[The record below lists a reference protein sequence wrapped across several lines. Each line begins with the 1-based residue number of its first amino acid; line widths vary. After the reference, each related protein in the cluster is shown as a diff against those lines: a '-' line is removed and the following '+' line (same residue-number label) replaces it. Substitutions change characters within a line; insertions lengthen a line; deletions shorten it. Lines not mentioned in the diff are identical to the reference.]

1 MRNIFVRSL
10 SIACVA
16 TALLPTFTR
25 AQLGIWS
32 NESRQEFTRE
42 WKGERFPDGRPK
54 ISDALLAR
62 MKKVKLEIGWLVM
75 REAGY
80 RHQFE
85 GGWKVIHP
93 EERLVGRVVTAIFLP
108 LRPDVQA
115 VINDFGK
122 KENRIGPQNSW
133 MIDTLVKDDVL
144 VVDVFGK
151 IKDGPIAGDNLA
163 TSIFAKSG
171 TGFVVNGA
179 VRDVA
184 GMAAIPGLKV
194 YVRDFHPSAIHELT
208 LMGINVP
215 IRIGD
220 VTVMPGDI
228 VLSDP
233 EGLTF
238 VPPHLAE
245 KIADAS
251 ELAQMQDLW
260 SHEMLRQARYT
271 PGQIDTKWTPEMIAE
286 FNRWAEKR
294 GARARMKVE

>member
-1 MRNIFVRSL
+1 MKNLQASILLLGSL
-10 SIACVA
+10 
-16 TALLPTFTR
+16 ALLLAPVR
-25 AQLGIWS
+25 GWGQLGIWS
-32 NESRQEFTRE
+32 RESRQEFTRE

-54 ISDALLAR
+54 ISDQLLAR
-62 MKKVKLEIGWLVM
+62 MKNVKAEIAWGVM

-80 RHQFE
+80 RFQFE

-93 EERLVGRVVTAIFLP
+93 EERLVGRVVTAVFLP

-122 KENRIGPQNSW
+122 KEERIGPQNSW
-133 MIDTLVKDDVL
+133 VIDTLVKDDVL
-144 VVDVFGK
+144 VVDMFGK
-151 IKDGPIAGDNLA
+151 IKDGPFAGDNLA
-163 TSIFAKSG
+163 TSIFTKTG

-179 VRDVA
+179 VRDVGGIA
-184 GMAAIPGLKV
+184 DIKGIKV
-194 YVRDFHPSAIHELT
+194 YVRDFHPSAIHEVT

-215 IRIGD
+215 IRIGE

-238 VPPHLAE
+238 IPPHLAE

-260 SHEMLRQARYT
+260 SHEMLRQKRYT
-271 PGQIDTKWTPEMIAE
+271 PGQIDSQWTAEMIQE

-294 GARARMKVE
+294 GAKVRMKVE